1 MGLGHYLHGLGARE
15 AAILIINAC
24 LMGLAG
30 EAGIDSAQFYHPG
43 KDLKEGTTSLN
54 KFPIPTPTAQCVEHV
69 FQQHISPD
77 SMNAWTSRCRA
88 RCSGPKTAADFQKQ
102 VLHGK
107 EYEKAFP
114 PSTHC
119 DAPVDI
125 QIQFFLQ
132 SFDAVDEQHE
142 SVTVTGYLRH
152 WWVDDRLAFVHN
164 DTCTESVYIPAS
176 LIWTPNLY
184 IYNAIQQAHQENGII
199 TAVHPN
205 GTVFHSVAFHGSLKC
220 SMQYHRMPYDSHGCY
235 MKVGR
240 YDATVDSIR
249 VRPRNG
255 AEKNMGKTGIG
266 VVGDKMFSPSWFIEN
281 EQAIQNPGLRI
292 QKYWPDLGGSTD
304 IVFLPFTFS
313 RRPGY
318 LVRMVLVPSWL
329 FLLVSYTGFFIDPS
343 SAPARAA
350 VALLPVLIMRT
361 LQGFVFSKLPQV
373 ATCVWLTDY
382 LLVSM
387 ILCCYAAIHLAIV
400 QLLLIS
406 EHKAAE
412 NLKQLQK
419 VEAKARELI
428 QDSLKKKKFVVE
440 LLQDYQPV
448 KQTRNYHDVH
458 LSYLA
463 KMREDLQ
470 KTRSYTEMTDSPK
483 RAKHDGSED
492 VKIPLIAVED
502 STPTSKPRT
511 SSAAEDFE
519 SRCSFHID
527 FGSRSHLSPIEKE
540 VTTEGDLLVIRRLLS
555 LWEKE
560 VTGDPPLADPEMLR
574 RVMTRFNIFLTT
586 ADAEDIMC
594 MFLRDKGFD
603 TPVETGD
610 VRIIFSLFMEL
621 LLDME
626 KYKFAVQ
633 PPPWY
638 NLPLSPRVPWSRR
651 LDVSLQI
658 LFPLFVAL
666 HALIFFSLI
675 RAYPQNPDIGLVE
688 DMDRI
693 MEWQ

>member
-1 MGLGHYLHGLGARE
+1 
-15 AAILIINAC
+15 
-24 LMGLAG
+24 
-30 EAGIDSAQFYHPG
+30 
-43 KDLKEGTTSLN
+43 
-54 KFPIPTPTAQCVEHV
+54 TA
-69 FQQHISPD
+69 S
-77 SMNAWTSRCRA
+77 
-88 RCSGPKTAADFQKQ
+88 DFQKQ
-102 VLHGK
+102 ILQGK

-114 PSTHC
+114 PFTDC
-119 DAPVDI
+119 EAPVDI

-132 SFDAVDEQHE
+132 SFDAVDEQHS

-164 DTCTESVYIPAS
+164 DTCAESVYIPAS
-176 LIWTPNLY
+176 LIWTPDLY
-184 IYNAIQQAHQENGII
+184 IYNAIQQAHHENGII
-199 TAVHPN
+199 TAVHAN

-255 AEKNMGKTGIG
+255 NMGKTGIG

-406 EHKAAE
+406 EQKAAE

-440 LLQDYQPV
+440 LLKDYQPV
-448 KQTRNYHDVH
+448 QRTRRFHAVH

-463 KMREDLQ
+463 ERKEQSGKPSVNTSHTREDLETV
-470 KTRSYTEMTDSPK
+470 KSFTEMTDSPIH
-483 RAKHDGSED
+483 AQAQDGSE
-492 VKIPLIAVED
+492 VKIPLIGEVDD
-502 STPTSKPRT
+502 STPTSPTSRPRL
-511 SSAAEDFE
+511 SSVEFD

-527 FGSRSHLSPIEKE
+527 FGSQRHLSPIDQK
-540 VTTEGDLLVIRRLLS
+540 VTTEGDLLVIKHLLS
-555 LWEKE
+555 LWQRE
-560 VTGDPPLADPEMLR
+560 VTDGLADPEMLR
-574 RVMTRFNIFLTT
+574 RVMSRFNIFLAT
-586 ADAEDIMC
+586 ADAEEIMC

-603 TPVETGD
+603 TPVETGN

-638 NLPLSPRVPWSRR
+638 SLPLSPRVPWSRR

-658 LFPLFVAL
+658 LFPLFVTL

-688 DMDRI
+688 DMDRV